1 MFNEKTSAGYKII
14 TIIPDGDQEHV
25 IAKRSMSWGDDYV
38 VGLGYH
44 RDDGTWNQGM
54 YSYDTIDDA
63 LEALIDAKFSFKKN
77 SLIKIAKKGINV
89 EIYIDRDYNVDI
101 NINDKSV
108 TYCDG
113 ETIRNNAEIDG
124 VTPQEWI
131 DAFVIDPLET
141 VETLEQVLDEF
152 DLPYVIG
159 DTVYD
164 LIDDY
169 TASDAYSEE
178 DVARLRAMEPERQQE
193 VIRCRE
199 NITFF

>member
-1 MFNEKTSAGYKII
+1 MK
-14 TIIPDGDQEHV
+14 
-25 IAKRSMSWGDDYV
+25 M
-38 VGLGYH
+38 
-44 RDDGTWNQGM
+44 
-54 YSYDTIDDA
+54 
-63 LEALIDAKFSFKKN
+63 
-77 SLIKIAKKGINV
+77 IKIAKKGFNV

-101 NINDKSV
+101 NIDNKNI

-131 DAFVIDPLET
+131 DAFVVDPLET

-152 DLPYVIG
+152 GLPYAIG

-169 TASDAYSEE
+169 AASDAYSEE
-178 DVARLRAMEPERQQE
+178 DVARLRAMSPERLQE
-193 VIRCRE
+193 VFRCTEGVAFIKTRNQYALVWVE
-199 NITFF
+199 KQGGLYETNNFATEA

>member
-1 MFNEKTSAGYKII
+1 MK
-14 TIIPDGDQEHV
+14 
-25 IAKRSMSWGDDYV
+25 M
-38 VGLGYH
+38 
-44 RDDGTWNQGM
+44 
-54 YSYDTIDDA
+54 
-63 LEALIDAKFSFKKN
+63 
-77 SLIKIAKKGINV
+77 IKIAKKGFNV

-101 NINDKSV
+101 NINNKNV

-131 DAFVIDPLET
+131 EAFVIDPLET

-152 DLPYVIG
+152 GLPYTIG

-164 LIDDY
+164 LIADY

-178 DVARLRAMEPERQQE
+178 DVARLRAMSPERLQE
-193 VIRCRE
+193 VFRCTEGIAFIKTKNQYALIWAE
-199 NITFF
+199 N

>member
-1 MFNEKTSAGYKII
+1 MK
-14 TIIPDGDQEHV
+14 
-25 IAKRSMSWGDDYV
+25 M
-38 VGLGYH
+38 
-44 RDDGTWNQGM
+44 
-54 YSYDTIDDA
+54 
-63 LEALIDAKFSFKKN
+63 
-77 SLIKIAKKGINV
+77 IKITKKGFNV

-101 NINDKSV
+101 DIDNKNI

-152 DLPYVIG
+152 GLPYVIG

-169 TASDAYSEE
+169 AASDAYSEE
-178 DVARLRAMEPERQQE
+178 DVALLRGLSPERLQE
-193 VIRCRE
+193 MFRCTEGVAFIKTRNQYALVWVE
-199 NITFF
+199 KQGGLYETNNFATEA

>member
-1 MFNEKTSAGYKII
+1 MK
-14 TIIPDGDQEHV
+14 V
-25 IAKRSMSWGDDYV
+25 
-38 VGLGYH
+38 
-44 RDDGTWNQGM
+44 
-54 YSYDTIDDA
+54 
-63 LEALIDAKFSFKKN
+63 
-77 SLIKIAKKGINV
+77 IKIAKKGFNV

-101 NINDKSV
+101 DFNNKNI

-152 DLPYVIG
+152 GLPYVIG

-169 TASDAYSEE
+169 AASDAYSEE
-178 DVARLRAMEPERQQE
+178 DVALLRGLSPERLQE
-193 VIRCRE
+193 MFRCTEGVAFIKTRNQYALVWAE
-199 NITFF
+199 H

>member
-1 MFNEKTSAGYKII
+1 MK
-14 TIIPDGDQEHV
+14 
-25 IAKRSMSWGDDYV
+25 M
-38 VGLGYH
+38 
-44 RDDGTWNQGM
+44 
-54 YSYDTIDDA
+54 
-63 LEALIDAKFSFKKN
+63 
-77 SLIKIAKKGINV
+77 IKITKKGFNV
-89 EIYIDRDYNVDI
+89 EIYVDRDYNVDI
-101 NINDKSV
+101 DIDNKNI

-152 DLPYVIG
+152 GLPYVIG

-169 TASDAYSEE
+169 AASDAYSEE
-178 DVARLRAMEPERQQE
+178 DVARLRAMSPERLQE
-193 VIRCRE
+193 VFRCTEGIAFIKTEKQYALVWAE
-199 NITFF
+199 N

>member
-1 MFNEKTSAGYKII
+1 MK
-14 TIIPDGDQEHV
+14 
-25 IAKRSMSWGDDYV
+25 M
-38 VGLGYH
+38 
-44 RDDGTWNQGM
+44 
-54 YSYDTIDDA
+54 
-63 LEALIDAKFSFKKN
+63 
-77 SLIKIAKKGINV
+77 IKIAKKGFNV
-89 EIYIDRDYNVDI
+89 EIYVDRDYNVDVDI
-101 NINDKSV
+101 DNKNI

-152 DLPYVIG
+152 GLPYVIG

-169 TASDAYSEE
+169 AASDAYSEE
-178 DVARLRAMEPERQQE
+178 DVTRLRAMSPERLQE
-193 VIRCRE
+193 VFRCTNGIAFIKTRNQYALVWVE
-199 NITFF
+199 KQGGLYETNNFATEA

>member
-1 MFNEKTSAGYKII
+1 MK
-14 TIIPDGDQEHV
+14 
-25 IAKRSMSWGDDYV
+25 M
-38 VGLGYH
+38 
-44 RDDGTWNQGM
+44 
-54 YSYDTIDDA
+54 
-63 LEALIDAKFSFKKN
+63 
-77 SLIKIAKKGINV
+77 IKIAKKGFNV

-101 NINDKSV
+101 NINNKNI

-152 DLPYVIG
+152 GLPYVIG

-169 TASDAYSEE
+169 AASDAYSEE
-178 DVARLRAMEPERQQE
+178 DVARLRAMSPERLQE
-193 VIRCRE
+193 VFRCTNGIAFIKTRNQYALVWVE
-199 NITFF
+199 KQGGLYETNNFATKTQRISR

>member
-1 MFNEKTSAGYKII
+1 MK
-14 TIIPDGDQEHV
+14 
-25 IAKRSMSWGDDYV
+25 M
-38 VGLGYH
+38 
-44 RDDGTWNQGM
+44 
-54 YSYDTIDDA
+54 
-63 LEALIDAKFSFKKN
+63 
-77 SLIKIAKKGINV
+77 IKIAKKGFNV

-101 NINDKSV
+101 NINNKNI

-141 VETLEQVLDEF
+141 AETLEQVLNE
-152 DLPYVIG
+152 LELSYAIG

-169 TASDAYSEE
+169 AASDAYSEE
-178 DVARLRAMEPERQQE
+178 DVALLRGLSPERLQE
-193 VIRCRE
+193 MFRCTEGVAFIKTRNQYALVWVE
-199 NITFF
+199 KQGGLYETNSFTTEA

>member
-1 MFNEKTSAGYKII
+1 MK
-14 TIIPDGDQEHV
+14 V
-25 IAKRSMSWGDDYV
+25 
-38 VGLGYH
+38 
-44 RDDGTWNQGM
+44 
-54 YSYDTIDDA
+54 
-63 LEALIDAKFSFKKN
+63 
-77 SLIKIAKKGINV
+77 IKIAKKGFNV

-101 NINDKSV
+101 DINNKNI

-152 DLPYVIG
+152 GLPYVIG

-169 TASDAYSEE
+169 AASDAYSEE
-178 DVARLRAMEPERQQE
+178 DVALLRGLSPERLQE
-193 VIRCRE
+193 MFRCTEGVAFIKTRNQYALVWVE
-199 NITFF
+199 KQGGLYETNNFATEA

>member
-1 MFNEKTSAGYKII
+1 M
-14 TIIPDGDQEHV
+14 
-25 IAKRSMSWGDDYV
+25 
-38 VGLGYH
+38 
-44 RDDGTWNQGM
+44 
-54 YSYDTIDDA
+54 
-63 LEALIDAKFSFKKN
+63 
-77 SLIKIAKKGINV
+77 IKIAKKGFNV
-89 EIYIDRDYNVDI
+89 EIYVDRDYNVDI
-101 NINDKSV
+101 NINNKNV

-152 DLPYVIG
+152 GLPYAIG

-169 TASDAYSEE
+169 AASDAYSEE
-178 DVARLRAMEPERQQE
+178 DVALLRGLPPERLQE
-193 VIRCRE
+193 IFRCTEGVAFIKTRNQYALVWVE
-199 NITFF
+199 KQGGLYETNNFTKEA